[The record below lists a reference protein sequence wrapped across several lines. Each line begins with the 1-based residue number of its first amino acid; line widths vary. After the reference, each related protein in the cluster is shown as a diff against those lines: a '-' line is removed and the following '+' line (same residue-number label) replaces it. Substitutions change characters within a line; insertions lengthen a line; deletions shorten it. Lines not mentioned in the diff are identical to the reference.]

1 MKVPG
6 VIAVSLTPVS
16 LLTPSTM
23 LWLNAKSFS
32 ALGATIAT
40 LIPSLLS
47 VELALLLSSS
57 SPHAEIVNAN
67 KQITGKSIIFCNF
80 I

>member
-1 MKVPG
+1 MMNAESMGDV
-6 VIAVSLTPVS
+6 
-16 LLTPSTM
+16 
-23 LWLNAKSFS
+23 NAKSFS
-32 ALGATIAT
+32 ALGATIAP

-57 SPHAEIVNAN
+57 SPHAEIVNAS
-67 KQITGKSIIFCNF
+67 KQIAGKSKNFCNF